1 MSNAALVRIALLI
14 CFAGVA
20 YKVWTW
26 FSYSLG
32 STKFTVRSRVLAA
45 ARGMW
50 QTLWS
55 RQVLTILKAFVLN
68 VLFQSRLLRVA
79 PLKWAAH
86 FLILTGFTMLLL
98 MHALGDYL
106 NPLIFSN
113 YYSTLNP
120 FLFLRNLFGVLI
132 LTGLGIALF
141 NRFIRR
147 DPARPPTSLMDVYTL
162 AIFAAIVV
170 SGIVLESVKITSV
183 SVFREMAEEYAAGQ
197 NEASLKSLEP
207 YWVENHGAVSPR
219 LARPF
224 SPGVLAEGEVV
235 HPVNCAQCHSP
246 ARWAFMDYAV
256 SRVITPVAAYLNR
269 AAMRF
274 ELCHIHF
281 LVCPVGP
288 RLPSF
293 HQG

>member
-1 MSNAALVRIALLI
+1 
-14 CFAGVA
+14 
-20 YKVWTW
+20 
-26 FSYSLG
+26 
-32 STKFTVRSRVLAA
+32 
-45 ARGMW
+45 
-50 QTLWS
+50 
-55 RQVLTILKAFVLN
+55 
-68 VLFQSRLLRVA
+68 
-79 PLKWAAH
+79 
-86 FLILTGFTMLLL
+86 
-98 MHALGDYL
+98 
-106 NPLIFSN
+106 
-113 YYSTLNP
+113 
-120 FLFLRNLFGVLI
+120 LRNLFAVLVFI
-132 LTGLGIALF
+132 GSRVAVF
-141 NRFIRR
+141 NRFIRH
-147 DPARPPTSLMDVYTL
+147 DPTHHPTSFMDVYTL